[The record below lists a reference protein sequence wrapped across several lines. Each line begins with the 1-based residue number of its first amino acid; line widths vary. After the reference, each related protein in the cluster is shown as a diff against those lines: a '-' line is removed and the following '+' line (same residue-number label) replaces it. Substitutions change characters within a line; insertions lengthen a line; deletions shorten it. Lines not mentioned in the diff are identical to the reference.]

1 MLQKFPVLNWLVDGY
16 YIRINDRI
24 VLTDQFSRPGGTP
37 VAGSPNAILNDLFD
51 KANANA
57 ATFFANA
64 IDTQTKGIE
73 AVISHKANF
82 SNVKLNNDWSLT
94 ISKTNR
100 VGDIHSSDVLK
111 NAGQVNRYYSEA
123 SRVYLEEAVPR
134 FKSSLINTLEFS
146 KLSFMM
152 KNVYFGKVTDPNTV
166 DVNGNGQIDAIV
178 VNGQAIA
185 NEHPIWGAK
194 VITDFSVAYKF
205 TKQISLTAGANNIF
219 DIYPDLNYG
228 PVAAKSPTGGLDTN
242 GNVVYSPTTST
253 VDLSNAN
260 QFVYSRNTSQFGQNG
275 RFLFLRANLTF

>member
-1 MLQKFPVLNWLVDGY
+1 VEILLQE
-16 YIRINDRI
+16 
-24 VLTDQFSRPGGTP
+24 
-37 VAGSPNAILNDLFD
+37 SPNAILNGLFD
-51 KANANA
+51 TANANA

-73 AVISHKANF
+73 AVISHKASF
-82 SNVKLNNDWSLT
+82 SDIRLNSDFSLT
-94 ISKTNR
+94 VSKTNR
-100 VGDIHSSDVLK
+100 VGDIHSSDVLQD
-111 NAGQVNRYYSEA
+111 AGQVNRYYSEA

-178 VNGQAIA
+178 VNGQAVE
-185 NEHPIWGAK
+185 NEHPVWGAK

-205 TKQISLTAGANNIF
+205 TKQVSLTIGANNIF

-228 PVAAKSPTGGLDTN
+228 PVAAKKPTGVDAN
-242 GNVVYSPTTST
+242 GNVVYGTATPT

-260 QFVYSRNTSQFGQNG
+260 QFVYSRNVSQFGMNG
-275 RFLFLRANLTF
+275 RFLFARINMNF